1 MISWIEELS
10 TVSAVHNYRTKQACT
25 ASGVVAFSNEI
36 KLGLQNGTY
45 EPHGAY
51 TLAGQFNIP
60 LVKFNV
66 LLDTNE

>member
-1 MISWIEELS
+1 MSYLQSVLNSTIE
-10 TVSAVHNYRTKQACT
+10 TNRHT